1 MNHATFI
8 GNITADAVKKDFN
21 GKQFTAFSIAVNHKS
36 KDKEYTTFVSCAMSG
51 DTGNLFGYLKR
62 GKKVA
67 VSGRVSARAY
77 VGRDNAAHAEL
88 QLSVRDL
95 ELCGG
100 NNADVRNEPQP
111 MQPQV
116 NGDNLPF

>member
-1 MNHATFI
+1 MNNATFI
-8 GNITADAVKKDFN
+8 GNITADAVKKDYN
-21 GKQFTAFSIAVNHKS
+21 GKQFTSFSIAVNHKT
-36 KDKEYTTFVSCAMSG
+36 KDKEYTQFVSCAMNG
-51 DTGNLFGYLKR
+51 DTGNLFGYLTK

-67 VSGRVSARAY
+67 VSGRVSCRAY
-77 VGRDNAAHAEL
+77 VGRDNMAHAEL
-88 QLSVRDL
+88 QLSVKEL

-100 NNADVRNEPQP
+100 NNTDVRNEPQP